1 MDLSTTYMGLKLRN
15 PIVPSA
21 SPLSRSID
29 SIRHMEDMGAGAVV
43 MYSLF
48 EEQIVHESLALDH
61 FISYGSNSYAEAL
74 SYFPTAHEF
83 NLGPNE
89 YLEHLFR
96 AKQAVNIPVI
106 ASLNGVSLGGWIDY
120 ARLMEQAGA
129 DGLELNLYF
138 LATNPEMS
146 AQAVEQDYVDVL
158 KAVKATVRIP
168 VAMKLSPFFSAFPNF
183 ARRLDEAGANAL
195 VMFNRFYQP
204 ELDVEAL
211 EVVPHIVLSTPDE
224 SRVPIRW
231 AAILYGR
238 IKASMA
244 ITSGIHTPENVL
256 QAIMAGADVT
266 NVCSLLLKSSIAKID
281 WLLKSVTWW
290 MEEHEYESI
299 EQMKGSL
306 SQRSVAE
313 PGAFERA
320 NYMKALTN
328 YKV

>member
-1 MDLSTTYMGLKLRN
+1 
-15 PIVPSA
+15 
-21 SPLSRSID
+21 
-29 SIRHMEDMGAGAVV
+29 
-43 MYSLF
+43 
-48 EEQIVHESLALDH
+48 
-61 FISYGSNSYAEAL
+61 
-74 SYFPTAHEF
+74 
-83 NLGPNE
+83 
-89 YLEHLFR
+89 
-96 AKQAVNIPVI
+96 
-106 ASLNGVSLGGWIDY
+106 
-120 ARLMEQAGA
+120 
-129 DGLELNLYF
+129 
-138 LATNPEMS
+138 
-146 AQAVEQDYVDVL
+146 
-158 KAVKATVRIP
+158 
-168 VAMKLSPFFSAFPNF
+168 MKLSPFFSAFPNF

>member
-96 AKQAVNIPVI
+96 AKQAVNIPII

-168 VAMKLSPFFSAFPNF
+168 VAMKLSPFVSAFPNF
-183 ARRLDEAGANAL
+183 ARRLVDAGANGL
-195 VMFNRFYQP
+195 VLFNRFYQP
-204 ELDVEAL
+204 DLDLEEL
-211 EVVPHIVLSTPDE
+211 EVTPRLVLSSSQELRLPL
-224 SRVPIRW
+224 RW
-231 AAILYGR
+231 TALLYGKVKADLALTTGVHTAEDA
-238 IKASMA
+238 IK
-244 ITSGIHTPENVL
+244 
-256 QAIMAGADVT
+256 AIMAGANAVM
-266 NVCSLLLKSSIAKID
+266 SASALLKGGPEAASNILAD
-281 WLLKSVTWW
+281 MQTW
-290 MEEHEYESI
+290 MEAHEYHSVER
-299 EQMKGSL
+299 MRGSM
-306 SQRSVAE
+306 SQGTVCLLYTSPSPRDS
-313 PGAFERA
+313 
-320 NYMKALTN
+320 
-328 YKV
+328 